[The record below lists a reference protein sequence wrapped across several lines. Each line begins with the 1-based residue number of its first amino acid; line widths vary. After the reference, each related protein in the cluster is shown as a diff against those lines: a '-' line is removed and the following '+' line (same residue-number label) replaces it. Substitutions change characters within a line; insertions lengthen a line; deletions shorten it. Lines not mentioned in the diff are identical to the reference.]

1 MTWLKLRL
9 FLAIGIGFHASVVVW
24 SSDLVVPS
32 ESFFS
37 LFLLFWPSPDLL
49 PDLLPL
55 LFISK
60 EKLGELDII
69 CFFGWLTV
77 ILVSL

>member
-24 SSDLVVPS
+24 SSDLVVLS

>member
-1 MTWLKLRL
+1 MRL

-24 SSDLVVPS
+24 SSDFVVLP
-32 ESFFS
+32 ETFFS
-37 LFLLFWPSPDLL
+37 LFLLFWLSPDLL

-55 LFISK
+55 LFITK